1 MAIPALPTIRQDFGT
16 DSSAIAWVM
25 SGFFIASAI
34 FTGIMGRF
42 GDMFGQRRIL
52 LVTIG
57 VYGLG
62 SLGCALSPNLVTLVI
77 SRVIMGAGAGMIPLC
92 YSIARNSLPAQG
104 LARAMGAIAMM
115 IGLGAGIG
123 MVLGGFIVDH
133 FSWHASFVLAAT
145 LSLLAAILILIYVP
159 EVATRSP
166 AKIDVVGAT
175 FLACGLGGL
184 LFAISRGAVWGW
196 ADTRIISLMSGGFVL
211 LVILVVIESH
221 RVEPLLH
228 IPTLRMRP
236 IFFTNIGSLMMG
248 SGQVAVSILIVQ
260 AAQLP
265 TDSGGLGA
273 SASASGL
280 LIVPYS
286 IAMVAGSQIAG
297 RSANR
302 FGGRLIFAIGAA
314 FAFIGLM
321 GVATAPMSLWELS
334 VMAGVS
340 GLGISM
346 TLFAAPYLLYLYVP
360 SSRIGEANGTNGIA
374 RALGQSFGTQVTAA
388 VITMGGVLQGDPS
401 MHGFRLA
408 FKLSA
413 MACALAIVTS
423 LLIPKSKPESL
434 PVLVQHPT

>member
-1 MAIPALPTIRQDFGT
+1 MVIPALPTIRQDFGT
-16 DSSAIAWVM
+16 DSSSIAWVM

-92 YSIARNSLPAQG
+92 YSIARNSLPVQG

-133 FSWHASFVLAAT
+133 FSWHASFVLAVT
-145 LSLLAAILILIYVP
+145 LSLLAAILVLIYVP

-166 AKIDVVGAT
+166 AKIDIVGAT
-175 FLACGLGGL
+175 LLACGLGGL
-184 LFAISRGAVWGW
+184 LFAISRGATWGW
-196 ADTRIISLMSGGFVL
+196 SDQRIILLMSGGFMV
-211 LVILVVIESH
+211 LVILVVVESH
-221 RVEPLLH
+221 RAEPLLH

-260 AAQLP
+260 VAQLS
-265 TDSGGLGA
+265 TESGGLGA
-273 SASASGL
+273 NASASGL

-302 FGGRLIFAIGAA
+302 FGGTR
-314 FAFIGLM
+314 
-321 GVATAPMSLWELS
+321 
-334 VMAGVS
+334 
-340 GLGISM
+340 
-346 TLFAAPYLLYLYVP
+346 
-360 SSRIGEANGTNGIA
+360 N
-374 RALGQSFGTQVTAA
+374 QHDA
-388 VITMGGVLQGDPS
+388 VRRT
-401 MHGFRLA
+401 
-408 FKLSA
+408 
-413 MACALAIVTS
+413 
-423 LLIPKSKPESL
+423 
-434 PVLVQHPT
+434 VLVVSVRSLISHWGGKWYEWNCASIGTIVWDSGHGDSCNYGWCPAGRSFHLRFSASFPAECDGVRFGDRCKFADS